1 LQQIFSFAG
10 LNQKQ
15 IMGLLDPVAWAG
27 LFSVE
32 GIVMLLSLSVLEI
45 VLGIDNI
52 IFISIVAGK
61 LPRSSQKR
69 ARMIGLSLALIFRV
83 MLLSVISWIA
93 GLKEPLLQIGDFG
106 ASGRDLI
113 LFAGGLFLTV
123 KTIME
128 IVEKIRHD
136 ETSPD
141 GSGATTIG
149 FSKAIVQIVLLD
161 IVFSFDSILTAVAIS
176 SNLVIMV
183 LAVVIA
189 ILIMIAFAGVVS
201 DFINKYQTIKM
212 LALVFLVAIGLV
224 LIFES
229 LHFEQNFPNVHLKNY
244 VYVAMAFSLT
254 VESLNLLRTRS
265 AARRTREANKEQNN
279 A

>member
-1 LQQIFSFAG
+1 
-10 LNQKQ
+10 
-15 IMGLLDPVAWAG
+15 MGLLDPVAWAG

-69 ARMIGLSLALIFRV
+69 ARMVGLSLALIFRV

-93 GLKEPLLQIGDFG
+93 GLKEPIVNIGSFG

-136 ETSPD
+136 ESSPD

-212 LALVFLVAIGLV
+212 LALVFLVPIGLV

-229 LHFEQNFPNVHLKNY
+229 LHFEQNYPNVHLKNY
-244 VYVAMAFSLT
+244 VYVAMAFSLA

-265 AARRTREANKEQNN
+265 AARRTREANKAQNN
-279 A
+279 S